1 MTKPTTGV
9 VPCTSPVDLCT
20 ALDSVVGTL
29 LKLAI
34 AARDFADASDELIN
48 EAARIHSIAADIHKE
63 EI

>member
-1 MTKPTTGV
+1 M
-9 VPCTSPVDLCT
+9 PCTSPADLCT

-48 EAARIHSIAADIHKE
+48 EAARLHSIAADIHKE
-63 EI
+63 EQS